1 MKLYFIC
8 SDFFNYDKS
17 IKKELERIGYDV
29 ELITEYP
36 FGGKFIKVLN
46 RLFHG
51 KLNFIFSSYYK
62 KKFENLDGD
71 NIVFIIK
78 GETLSKTALNNI
90 FNKTKRVCI
99 YQWDALKN
107 NCNSK
112 CLLKYSEFITSFDPV
127 DTCKYKLRYKA
138 LFHQMESFNQHSD
151 REKNVGASFIG
162 TVHEDRLKQLIEIET
177 YLKKEGVSFFFY
189 KYYPSK
195 LIFFLRKIIDT
206 RLWGVNTKDVFFKPL
221 EYSKYKEIIANSIS
235 VIDFPRKAQSGYTMR
250 TIESLASNTK
260 VITTAEYL
268 EDKFCLKGD
277 AIFHLNESNK
287 AMLCDFLL
295 RKSEFS
301 LEDFNELKL
310 KNWLKDILE

>member
-29 ELITEYP
+29 ELITDYSMGNLILY
-36 FGGKFIKVLN
+36 FQGI
-46 RLFHG
+46 
-51 KLNFIFSSYYK
+51 IK

-268 EDKFCLKGD
+268 EDKFVGINPDKLALAKM
-277 AIFHLNESNK
+277 AIH
-287 AMLCDFLL
+287 
-295 RKSEFS
+295 RG
-301 LEDFNELKL
+301 
-310 KNWLKDILE
+310 